1 MTSEEKYAELMKA
14 VGELL
19 QQKNSELQL
28 NEYTIFNLRKRVEEL
43 ENKINKNEKE

>member
-1 MTSEEKYAELMKA
+1 MTSDQKYAELLKA

-28 NEYTIFNLRKRVEEL
+28 NEFTIFNLRQRVEEL
-43 ENKINKNEKE
+43 ENKINENEKE